1 MKHFKNTAKL
11 AILAL
16 ASSLV
21 VSCGSTDQK
30 VDNGP
35 GYNETFEN
43 GQGGTQVIREW
54 WKRPGA
60 LGKYAAIG
68 TAKIIGNEASA
79 RNRADVDAR
88 NKLAASIKATIQ
100 SISENWAQEAG
111 DLTDESSLSSMFN
124 DETFIRQVVDTTLVG
139 SVVDRYGSEGGYL
152 YSLVKL
158 ENPDD
163 FLSHLVSAVDEGSS
177 AQDDALA
184 ETNAR
189 KSILRDRLDTV
200 IQREKDQIATEKAKS
215 ARALGE

>member
-1 MKHFKNTAKL
+1 MNNFKTTAKL

-16 ASSLV
+16 ASTLV
-21 VSCGSTDQK
+21 VSCGSTDNK

-35 GYNETFEN
+35 GYNETFTGE
-43 GQGGTQVIREW
+43 GGTQVIREW

-100 SISENWAQEAG
+100 SISENWSQEAG
-111 DLTDESSLSSMFN
+111 DLTDESTLSSMMN

-139 SVVDRYGSEGGYL
+139 SVVDRYESNGGYMYVL
-152 YSLVKL
+152 MKL
-158 ENPDD
+158 ESPDD
-163 FLSHLVSAVDEGSS
+163 FLAHLVSKVDENSK
-177 AQDDALA
+177 QDDALA

-200 IQREKDQIATEKAKS
+200 IEREKGQISAEKAKT
-215 ARALGE
+215 AKALGE